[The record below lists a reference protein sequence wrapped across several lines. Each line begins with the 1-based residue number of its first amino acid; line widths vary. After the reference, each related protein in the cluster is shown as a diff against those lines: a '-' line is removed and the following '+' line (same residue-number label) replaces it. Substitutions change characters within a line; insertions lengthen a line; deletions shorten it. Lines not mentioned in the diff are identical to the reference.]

1 MSLSLDLI
9 LVPQGAEYQAV
20 KRAQLPIPIV
30 AIPAGLT
37 AVEASLKTWRSQPQ
51 YRQAKRVLVMGL
63 GGESHSPTASRGCGV
78 VRSLSQSP
86 GRVPRGR

>member
-30 AIPAGLT
+30 AIPRRLDG
-37 AVEASLKTWRSQPQ
+37 RRGQPEDLAIATPVSSG
-51 YRQAKRVLVMGL
+51 QARPRHGPR
-63 GGESHSPTASRGCGV
+63 GESHSPTASRGCGV

>member
-9 LVPQGAEYQAV
+9 FVPQGPEYQAV

-37 AVEASLKTWRSQPQ
+37 AVEATLNRWRSQQQ
-51 YRQAKRVLVMGL
+51 YSCAKRVLVMGL
-63 GGESHSPTASRGCGV
+63 GG
-78 VRSLSQSP
+78 SLIPQ
-86 GRVPRGR
+86 